1 MRRTGRQEV
10 VNMQRDPKPYE
21 LYRHF
26 KGMMYQVLCI
36 ATDSED
42 GTKQVV
48 YQQLYSP
55 YQIYVR
61 PYDMFIS
68 KVDRVKYPD
77 VTQEYRFE
85 YISDPLQ
92 QGSVPVAEAS
102 AGCAVWPGGTTEG
115 QSGGPSQD
123 CDGRD
128 KIQEAVPQLDPWL
141 VQFLDADTSEERLQI
156 LHAMPDKISSHM
168 LDIMEITLDLDIT
181 DADAEERILRIRD
194 CLMLRAK
201 YECGRLR

>member
-1 MRRTGRQEV
+1 
-10 VNMQRDPKPYE
+10 MQRDPKPYE

-85 YISDPLQ
+85 YIPGPMQ
-92 QGSVPVAEAS
+92 QDSAPVTEAS
-102 AGCAVWPGGTTEG
+102 AGGTTG
-115 QSGGPSQD
+115 SDGTCGTPSGEASKD
-123 CDGRD
+123 CDGRN
-128 KIQEAVPQLDPWL
+128 KVQETVPQLDPWL

-156 LHAMPDKISSHM
+156 LHAMPDKIGSHM
-168 LDIMEITLDLDIT
+168 LDVMEITLDLDIT
-181 DADAEERILRIRD
+181 DADTEERILRIRD

-201 YECGRLR
+201 YEGGRLR